1 LLSKRN
7 RLFSEGSETALLV
20 GLANVILP
28 LARSLARSI
37 SPSLYRVVSYRRN
50 EAQVER
56 VQRKLLA
63 RYGTKVVGGPF
74 AGMEYV
80 GQSVGSALAPKLIG
94 CYEEELHPFIERA
107 ISKRCVLVIDIGA
120 AEGYYAVGF
129 ALRLPGARVWA
140 FDGNPLAQ
148 ELCREVAAR
157 NGLLDRILV
166 RGSCDV
172 PALCEVLAE
181 GALVVCDCEGDERVL
196 LDPEVLPL
204 LGSCDLL
211 VETHDWLVPGVSKLL
226 SNRFRATHDIEEVE
240 SRPREPSAYPALHFL
255 RHKERGFALQEF
267 RPLGQRWLFMTV
279 RLGSQRRTC
288 SESVGAGAR
297 ALSPQYRSA
306 GPRSPNS

>member
-1 LLSKRN
+1 M
-7 RLFSEGSETALLV
+7 
-20 GLANVILP
+20 GLTNVILP

-37 SPSLYRVVSYRRN
+37 SPSLHRAVSYRRDK
-50 EAQVER
+50 ARVER

-74 AGMEYV
+74 AGMNYV
-80 GQSVGSALAPKLIG
+80 GQSFGSALAPKLIG

-107 ISKRCVLVIDIGA
+107 LSRRYLLVINIGA

-140 FDGNPLAQ
+140 FDGKPLAQ

-157 NGLLDRILV
+157 NGLLDRISV

-172 PALCEVLAE
+172 PALGEVLTE
-181 GALVVCDCEGDERVL
+181 RALVVCDCEGDERVL
-196 LDPEVLPL
+196 LDPCLLPVLA
-204 LGSCDLL
+204 SCDLL

-226 SNRFRATHDIEEVE
+226 KDRFGGTHGIEEVE

-255 RHKERGFALQEF
+255 RHKERWFAVQEF
-267 RPLGQRWLFMTV
+267 RPSGQRWLFLT
-279 RLGSQRRTC
+279 
-288 SESVGAGAR
+288 AR
-297 ALSPQYRSA
+297 IGFQP
-306 GPRSPNS
+306 